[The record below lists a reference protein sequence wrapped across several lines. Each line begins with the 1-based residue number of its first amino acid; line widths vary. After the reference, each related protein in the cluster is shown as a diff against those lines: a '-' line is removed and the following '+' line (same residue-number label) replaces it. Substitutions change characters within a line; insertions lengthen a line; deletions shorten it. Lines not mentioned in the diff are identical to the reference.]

1 MLAGHGGLQ
10 GVNEAL
16 EDSQKDGRDARH
28 FSLYRQKGRAARI
41 CRGGV
46 GGGAVRRSTK
56 NPAAEMEAVH
66 FNF

>member
-16 EDSQKDGRDARH
+16 EDSQSDGRDARLS
-28 FSLYRQKGRAARI
+28 SLYRQKGRAALN

-46 GGGAVRRSTK
+46 GGGAVLH
-56 NPAAEMEAVH
+56 N
-66 FNF
+66 